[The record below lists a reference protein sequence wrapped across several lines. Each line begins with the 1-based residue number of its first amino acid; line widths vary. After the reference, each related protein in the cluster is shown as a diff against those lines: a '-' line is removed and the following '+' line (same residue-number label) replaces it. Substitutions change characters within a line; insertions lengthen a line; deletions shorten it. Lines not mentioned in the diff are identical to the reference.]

1 MKILKVEQP
10 GQTTPAGQ
18 VLRLQT
24 GQRLA
29 AISLSD
35 ARPGERATLSVAGG
49 QLQVTTQHPLK
60 AGQAIDLEVT
70 RLGEQVHLRP
80 LGPPPDPRQLD
91 QAQLTRNLLQALAR
105 VGTTGAGNTTGTSA
119 PTTPTPTP
127 ASVAANPAQA
137 QTAQTQFTRAQST
150 QAQITQAQT
159 NPPPSPQASPA
170 AGTARGIT
178 GNAATPATPATP
190 SPPQAT
196 GTAGGATTSIPAAIL
211 QATRPGGVAAAT
223 ESMLRAA
230 LNQGVTSGTTTTGP
244 GAAGQANAALA
255 TPAVASPTA
264 QTVPPGLNGLLPLLS
279 ALREPR
285 LIQGLVAGW
294 LATADN
300 PARSPNPLAG
310 VGGPIPAPAGQGL
323 TDTPLGSLLQQAA
336 RSLRAQPDL
345 APRDP
350 AARQATLEFM
360 QRIGDQVERSQ
371 LATALSQGAAGAAA
385 GTQTGPNQPTWLLE
399 IPLQLANEAHTL
411 RLGIR
416 EEDESGEARD
426 GGGRWRIDLA
436 MEWPR
441 LGPLHAALVMQ
452 GEQIDVDLFADQPE
466 TVSLL
471 ESTRPTLAK
480 ALSDSGLT
488 PGRLGAYPGPP
499 PASARA
505 RLEPDTS
512 GAAGSSAPRG
522 FLSEQA

>member
-105 VGTTGAGNTTGTSA
+105 VGTAGASNTPGAAA
-119 PTTPTPTP
+119 PATPT
-127 ASVAANPAQA
+127 SVAASLAQA
-137 QTAQTQFTRAQST
+137 QTAPTPFT
-150 QAQITQAQT
+150 QAQITPAQT
-159 NPPPSPQASPA
+159 NPLPSPQASPA
-170 AGTARGIT
+170 AGAARGT
-178 GNAATPATPATP
+178 PGNAAVPAPPASP
-190 SPPQAT
+190 SPSQAT
-196 GTAGGATTSIPAAIL
+196 GTAGGATASIPAAIL
-211 QATRPGGVAAAT
+211 QATRPGGGAAAT
-223 ESMLRAA
+223 ESMLRTA
-230 LNQGVTSGTTTTGP
+230 LSQGVTSGTATTGP
-244 GAAGQANAALA
+244 GAATQATAALA
-255 TPAVASPTA
+255 TPAVSSPSA

-300 PARSPNPLAG
+300 PARPPNPLAG
-310 VGGPIPAPAGQGL
+310 VGGPMPAPAGQGL
-323 TDTPLGSLLQQAA
+323 TETPLGSLLQQAA

-399 IPLQLANEAHTL
+399 IPLQLANEAHAL

-416 EEDESGEARD
+416 EEDESGEARS

-452 GEQIDVDLFADQPE
+452 GERIDVDLFADQPE
-466 TVSLL
+466 TVTLL
-471 ESTRPTLAK
+471 ETTRPTLAQ

-488 PGRLGAYPGPP
+488 PGRLGTYPGPP

-505 RLEPDTS
+505 RLEPDTN
-512 GAAGSSAPRG
+512 GAAGTSAPDG

>member
-10 GQTTPAGQ
+10 GQTTTSGP

-49 QLQVTTQHPLK
+49 QLQVTTHHPLK
-60 AGQAIDLEVT
+60 AGQAIDLEVI

-105 VGTTGAGNTTGTSA
+105 LGTAGTGSTPSSANSPPAANPGRASAPATGTPTPGATSSGA
-119 PTTPTPTP
+119 VVTAPGGRQPPAPTPAGPPNPTTPPG
-127 ASVAANPAQA
+127 
-137 QTAQTQFTRAQST
+137 
-150 QAQITQAQT
+150 
-159 NPPPSPQASPA
+159 PA
-170 AGTARGIT
+170 AATA
-178 GNAATPATPATP
+178 N
-190 SPPQAT
+190 
-196 GTAGGATTSIPAAIL
+196 SIPAAIL
-211 QATRPGGVAAAT
+211 QGARPGGGTAAT
-223 ESMLRAA
+223 ESLMRAA
-230 LNQGVTSGTTTTGP
+230 LTQVGSATMQPGQTAPPTTAQS
-244 GAAGQANAALA
+244 AAAAA
-255 TPAVASPTA
+255 TPPLAATTASA
-264 QTVPPGLNGLLPLLS
+264 VPPGLNGLLPLLS

-300 PARSPNPLAG
+300 PARPPNPLAG
-310 VGGPIPAPAGQGL
+310 VGGPMPAPTGQGL
-323 TDTPLGSLLQQAA
+323 TETPLGSLLQQAA

-360 QRIGDQVERSQ
+360 QRIGEQVERSQ

-385 GTQTGPNQPTWLLE
+385 GTQTGPTQPTWLLE
-399 IPLQLANEAHTL
+399 IPLQLANEAHSL

-416 EEDESGEARD
+416 EEDTSGETRN

-441 LGPLHAALVMQ
+441 LGPLHAALIMQ
-452 GEQIDVDLFADQPE
+452 GDRIDVDLFADRPDS
-466 TVSLL
+466 VALL
-471 ESTRPTLAK
+471 ETTRPTLAR
-480 ALSDSGLT
+480 ALTDAGLT
-488 PGRLGAYPGPP
+488 PGRLGAYPGPA

-505 RLEPDTS
+505 RLEPDTA
-512 GAAGSSAPRG
+512 GAAGDSAPDG